1 MDLFKSG
8 WQAAPAHFEAS
19 MSRGK
24 GFQKKRSPTP
34 CSSTVRMA
42 DTEDLIAE
50 TTIDNAQ
57 NKVGMDLQKFC
68 LF

>member
-1 MDLFKSG
+1 M
-8 WQAAPAHFEAS
+8 
-19 MSRGK
+19 
-24 GFQKKRSPTP
+24 
-34 CSSTVRMA
+34 MA